1 MSANLIT
8 IDKRIHDFGDGV
20 VASCYKVEC
29 DDLKQ
34 AVEVQSRIPRSKVVS
49 PSVGRFIVVRVV
61 SNDRESRKVAEAI
74 AKLAG
79 AV

>member
-29 DDLKQ
+29 SSHQEAFD
-34 AVEVQSRIPRSKVVS
+34 VQSKIPRSKIVQTKDK
-49 PSVGRFIVVRVV
+49 FIVVRVT
-61 SNDRESRKVAEAI
+61 STERDSRKVATAI

>member
-29 DDLKQ
+29 SSHQQ
-34 AVEVQSRIPRSKVVS
+34 AFDVQSQIPRSKIVQTNDK
-49 PSVGRFIVVRVV
+49 FLVVRVT
-61 SNDRESRKVAEAI
+61 STERDSRKVATAI

>member
-1 MSANLIT
+1 MSAQMT

-29 DDLKQ
+29 PSLEHAIQ
-34 AVEVQSRIPRSKVVS
+34 IQQVIPRSKIVQSGDKVL
-49 PSVGRFIVVRVV
+49 VVRVV
-61 SNDRESRKVAEAI
+61 STDRDSRKVATAI

-79 AV
+79 VN

>member
-1 MSANLIT
+1 MSANLMT

-29 DDLKQ
+29 SSHQEAFD
-34 AVEVQSRIPRSKVVS
+34 VQSKIPRSKIVQTKDK
-49 PSVGRFIVVRVV
+49 FLVVRVT
-61 SNDRESRKVAEAI
+61 STERDSRKVATAI

>member
-20 VASCYKVEC
+20 VASCYKVNCSSHQEAF
-29 DDLKQ
+29 DVQ
-34 AVEVQSRIPRSKVVS
+34 ARIPRSKIVQTKDK
-49 PSVGRFIVVRVV
+49 FLVVRVT
-61 SNDRESRKVAEAI
+61 STERDSRKVAKAI
-74 AKLAG
+74 AELAG

>member
-1 MSANLIT
+1 MSANLLT
-8 IDKRIHDFGDGV
+8 TDKRIHDFGDGV

-29 DDLKQ
+29 SSHQEAFD
-34 AVEVQSRIPRSKVVS
+34 VQSKIPRSKIVQTKDK
-49 PSVGRFIVVRVV
+49 FLVVRVT
-61 SNDRESRKVAEAI
+61 STERDSRKVAEAI

>member
-1 MSANLIT
+1 MSANLLT

-29 DDLKQ
+29 SSHQEAFD
-34 AVEVQSRIPRSKVVS
+34 VQSKIPRSKIVQTKDK
-49 PSVGRFIVVRVV
+49 FLVVRVT
-61 SNDRESRKVAEAI
+61 STERDSRKVAEAI

>member
-29 DDLKQ
+29 SSHQEAFD
-34 AVEVQSRIPRSKVVS
+34 VQSKIPRSKIVQTKDK
-49 PSVGRFIVVRVV
+49 FLVVRVT
-61 SNDRESRKVAEAI
+61 STERDSRKVAKAI
-74 AKLAG
+74 AELAG